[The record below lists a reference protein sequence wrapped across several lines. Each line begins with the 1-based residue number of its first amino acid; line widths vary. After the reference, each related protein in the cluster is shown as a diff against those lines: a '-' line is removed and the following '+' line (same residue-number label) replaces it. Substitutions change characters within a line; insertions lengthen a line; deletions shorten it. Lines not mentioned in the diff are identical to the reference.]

1 MLELREIFLKKGD
14 LLEFFH
20 MQDHVF
26 HHSYPPVPEGGSIEG
41 NDDVEPSGS
50 SMFVAE
56 AEADDATV
64 DDGKKRRRA
73 VIEDSEDST
82 DASPARDSKA
92 PTPKGSAAAGPSSA
106 PPSKKPKKRELL
118 DEFS

>member
-1 MLELREIFLKKGD
+1 M
-14 LLEFFH
+14 LEFFL

-26 HHSYPPVPEGGSIEG
+26 HQSYPPEPEGGSIEG
-41 NDDVEPSGS
+41 NDDVEPYGS

-73 VIEDSEDST
+73 VIEDSEDSIH
-82 DASPARDSKA
+82 ASPARDSKA
-92 PTPKGSAAAGPSSA
+92 PTPKSSAAAGPSSA
-106 PPSKKPKKRELL
+106 PPSKKPKKRDLF
-118 DEFS
+118 DDFS